1 MEINRRKL
9 RQKLGTRKN
18 RREGTKTKAIRG
30 TGGGATQRVQ
40 KYRNFKR
47 SRAATRP
54 SVLLERLIQK
64 AYRAGEL

>member
-1 MEINRRKL
+1 MTINRREF
-9 RQKLGTRKN
+9 RMKLGTRRS
-18 RREGTKTKAIRG
+18 RRVGTKTKCIRG
-30 TGGGATQRVQ
+30 TGGDKNQPT

-47 SRAATRP
+47 SRAAVRP